1 MDNEIKDRLRAAFK
15 EPYPR
20 NLFLTLAEDRWYDI
34 QIDIDN
40 VTSDMIEGLEY
51 AISTLPPRDQKIIR
65 MRYAEKMTFTAIGKE
80 FDVTGERIRTV
91 EHRALIRLHR
101 PPLIGYIKYGKLGY
115 EEHCAKIEEER
126 KKRYDEEKYQ
136 IRIINMDMPIRVQ
149 NRLIA
154 KGYDIVMDI
163 AKLTEK
169 EILDIKYLGRKGIID
184 VATALEAIGVTDTVW
199 SEFLIKKGNR

>member
-1 MDNEIKDRLRAAFK
+1 MDNEIKDRLRAALK

-20 NLFLTLAEDRWYDI
+20 NLFLTLSEDKWYDI
-34 QIDIDN
+34 QIDTNNI
-40 VTSDMIEGLEY
+40 TSDMIEGLEY

-65 MRYAEKMTFTAIGKE
+65 MRYAQNMTFTAIGKE

-101 PPLIGYIKYGKLGY
+101 PPLLGYIKYGKVGY
-115 EEHCAKIEEER
+115 EERSAKVEEER

-136 IRIINMDMPIRVQ
+136 IRIINMDMPVRAQ

-154 KGYDIVMDI
+154 KGYNIVKDIVE
-163 AKLTEK
+163 LTEE
-169 EILDIKYLGRKGIID
+169 EIIGIQYLGRKGIID
-184 VATALEAIGVTDTVW
+184 VANALEAIGVNGTVW
-199 SEFLIKKGNR
+199 SEFIPKKGNR

>member
-20 NLFLTLAEDRWYDI
+20 NLFLTLAEDKWYDI
-34 QIDIDN
+34 QLDTNN
-40 VTSDMIEGLEY
+40 VTSDMIEGLES

-91 EHRALIRLHR
+91 EHRALIRLRR
-101 PPLIGYIKYGKLGY
+101 PPLLGYIKYGKVGY
-115 EEHCAKIEEER
+115 EERCAKIEEEH
-126 KKRYDEEKYQ
+126 KNKYDEEKYQ
-136 IRIINMDMPIRVQ
+136 IRIINMDMPVRAQ

-154 KGYDIVMDI
+154 KGYSIVKDI
-163 AKLTEK
+163 AELTEE
-169 EILDIKYLGRKGIID
+169 EIIAIQYLGRKGIID
-184 VATALEAIGVTDTVW
+184 VANALEGIGVTDTVW
-199 SEFLIKKGNR
+199 SEFLIKKGNG

>member
-20 NLFLTLAEDRWYDI
+20 NLFLTLAEDKWYDI
-34 QIDIDN
+34 QIDTNN

-51 AISTLPPRDQKIIR
+51 AISTLSPKDQKIIR

-91 EHRALIRLHR
+91 EHRALIRLRR
-101 PPLIGYIKYGKLGY
+101 PTLLGYIKYGKVGY
-115 EEHCAKIEEER
+115 EERCAKIEEEH
-126 KKRYDEEKYQ
+126 KNKYDEEKYQ
-136 IRIINMDMPIRVQ
+136 IRIINMDMPVRAQ

-154 KGYDIVMDI
+154 KGYDIVKDI
-163 AKLTEK
+163 VELTEE
-169 EILDIKYLGRKGIID
+169 EILGIQYLGRKGIID
-184 VATALEAIGVTDTVW
+184 VANALEGIGVTDTVW
-199 SEFLIKKGNR
+199 SEFLIKKGNG

>member
-20 NLFLTLAEDRWYDI
+20 NLFLTLAEDKWFDI
-34 QIDIDN
+34 QIDVDN
-40 VTSDMIEGLEY
+40 ITADMVEGLEY

-65 MRYAEKMTFTAIGKE
+65 MRYAQNMTFTAIGKE

-101 PPLIGYIKYGKLGY
+101 PPLLGYIKYGKVGY
-115 EEHCAKIEEER
+115 EERGAKTEGER

-136 IRIINMDMPIRVQ
+136 IRIINMDMPVRAQ

-154 KGYDIVMDI
+154 KGYDIVKDI
-163 AKLTEK
+163 VELTEE
-169 EILDIKYLGRKGIID
+169 EIIGIQYLGRKGIID
-184 VATALEAIGVTDTVW
+184 VANALEAIGVTGTVW
-199 SEFLIKKGNR
+199 SEFIPRKGNR